1 MNQHILFLFC
11 FVSLFSSLSAQS
23 TVAKD
28 YIIAGNQNYQQK
40 DFPKAELNYRQALK
54 EDQNSIK
61 ANFNLGNALFEQKK
75 YNEARAHFDKV
86 IQNQSSSSAE
96 KHMAFHN
103 IGKTFFDEKNYEQAV
118 ANYKQALIQNPND
131 DETRYNYALARK
143 LLEEQQENQNEDQN
157 NQDQEDQNDQNEDQ
171 NQDSQD
177 QNQSDQDGNEENQDQ
192 QGQNPQ
198 NDDGQQEGGQNG
210 NKEGQGQQPQQN
222 TISKG
227 SDGKGNSSPQSS
239 NLEYQENLLEALRQQ
254 EQETLKRIISQ
265 KAEKVRV
272 NTEKDW

>member
-1 MNQHILFLFC
+1 MNQHILILFY

-96 KHMAFHN
+96 KHMAYHN

-118 ANYKQALIQNPND
+118 ANFKQALIQNPKD

-143 LLEEQQENQNEDQN
+143 LLEEQQENQDQDQN
-157 NQDQEDQNDQNEDQ
+157 NQDQNEQNE
-171 NQDSQD
+171 D

-198 NDDGQQEGGQNG
+198 NDNGQQDGGQNG
-210 NKEGQGQQPQQN
+210 NKEGQGQHPQQN

>member
-1 MNQHILFLFC
+1 
-11 FVSLFSSLSAQS
+11 
-23 TVAKD
+23 
-28 YIIAGNQNYQQK
+28 
-40 DFPKAELNYRQALK
+40 
-54 EDQNSIK
+54 
-61 ANFNLGNALFEQKK
+61 
-75 YNEARAHFDKV
+75 
-86 IQNQSSSSAE
+86 
-96 KHMAFHN
+96 MAFHN

-192 QGQNPQ
+192 QGQNSQ

-227 SDGKGNSSPQSS
+227 SDGKGSSSPQSS

-272 NTEKDW
+272 NTDKDW